1 MIANL
6 EQLNAYY
13 KDQIILKSEDELIDF
28 ISTEAGVNDTNY
40 FNAKFL
46 GNLRL
51 QQIPEEYSQL
61 LTFFKNSNI
70 KNYLE
75 LGVALGGSFFLNSI
89 FLQKSLVKSHCVDS
103 LAYKDVPWVQQTY
116 EKINAKVKRL
126 KEYFPSKEFIFTNA
140 TTDDFFKTNTQ
151 NYDCIFIDADHEY
164 EGVMKDYRNSLK
176 FITTGG
182 YLIFHDISNTNTGVS
197 RCWKEVKKERP
208 TAITYEFC
216 HETITNCGIGIIQ
229 IQ

>member
-1 MIANL
+1 M
-6 EQLNAYY
+6 
-13 KDQIILKSEDELIDF
+13 
-28 ISTEAGVNDTNY
+28 
-40 FNAKFL
+40 
-46 GNLRL
+46 
-51 QQIPEEYSQL
+51 
-61 LTFFKNSNI
+61 
-70 KNYLE
+70 
-75 LGVALGGSFFLNSI
+75 I
-89 FLQKSLVKSHCVDS
+89 FLRPTH
-103 LAYKDVPWVQQTY
+103 
-116 EKINAKVKRL
+116 KIM
-126 KEYFPSKEFIFTNA
+126 
-140 TTDDFFKTNTQ
+140 
-151 NYDCIFIDADHEY
+151 IDADHEY